1 MVGDNVVG
9 DFKGCDCD
17 LVVYKDVV
25 AGDFSGKVETGEGVI
40 NAMFMG
46 EVGEEIE
53 CAHGGRIV
61 DYIKIA
67 AHHERNGHLS
77 REVCACMLDF
87 VRDMSTRRVSEL
99 VTMIIQY
106 RESVLQS
113 N

>member
-1 MVGDNVVG
+1 M
-9 DFKGCDCD
+9 
-17 LVVYKDVV
+17 
-25 AGDFSGKVETGEGVI
+25 
-40 NAMFMG
+40 
-46 EVGEEIE
+46 VGEEIE
-53 CAHGGRIV
+53 FAHGGRIV

-77 REVCACMLDF
+77 REVCDF
-87 VRDMSTRRVSEL
+87 MHYFDRDIITHRVSEL

>member
-1 MVGDNVVG
+1 M
-9 DFKGCDCD
+9 
-17 LVVYKDVV
+17 V

-40 NAMFMG
+40 NTMFMG

-53 CAHGGRIV
+53 FAHGGGIV
-61 DYIKIA
+61 DHIKIA
-67 AHHERNGHLS
+67 THHERTGHLS
-77 REVCACMLDF
+77 REVCDF
-87 VRDMSTRRVSEL
+87 MHYFDRGIITHRVSEL